1 MSFRAWAYIWC
12 VLIAGAGLTLHA
24 LMSLGPQTP
33 AVWLAFAALTT
44 LATFTRLFKTLFQST
59 QQADSGALS
68 YSPILVCMF
77 AGVLLLPPFLF
88 ALMVGVAY
96 TVEWIK
102 ERWQKSPL
110 LRVWYI
116 QPFNIAS
123 HILAAAATLWLYK
136 ELDVNEATAL
146 SPVPVMV
153 ALLAACAYVG
163 LNHLLV
169 GQAVVLARGV
179 SWQKTGVLELE
190 SLIPDFIML
199 ALGYAVVLLW
209 VQNPWMVLPV
219 LSPLLLIY
227 QAIKVPQLKKDA
239 QTDGKTG
246 LLNASHF
253 NNKFAAELDRAAQTA
268 RPLAL
273 IMADLDLLRNVN
285 NTYGH
290 LAGDTVLAG
299 IGQILRDTVRVYDIA
314 GRFGG
319 EEFAIVLPETDQQEA
334 LVFAERLRQTVEA
347 ARFTVISSPTPIS
360 VTVSLGIACF
370 PEQGETTATLTHE
383 ADVAVYQAKLHGRNR
398 VVCAADVPRF
408 TRLETMVEDHRSSDY
423 AAAFTRQAASAD
435 AAGEPAA
442 LPASAAAAPVAG
454 FRPVYQPTAAIRSFL
469 TQRRLPEKV
478 APPAAAD
485 ATPPAAAPPTRA
497 PLPPLAR
504 LFVALVAVGGV
515 LAAVVGLAGSP
526 LPDPLSLGL
535 LMSLAIACEVFQIN
549 VYGDNTASV
558 TIAILFATALT
569 TGVPGVALVSAAVV
583 LIHALRMRPGWTRV
597 AFNWANHVLAG
608 GAAVLI
614 IRSLGIDLTLPNLPF
629 LVVPATLA
637 ALTVYGL
644 ETGLLAAAIS
654 LSSKRGLVATW
665 QGQFQWLAGHYLVLC
680 LMGLFLSVAHNAFGV
695 LGVGVFALPV
705 LMMRY
710 AQKQYVDQTRGSM
723 YELKRLNNELAQ
735 ANQEIVSA
743 SYSIRQLNDEL
754 FQTLATILDSRDP
767 YVGGHA
773 AQVARYA
780 ARLAQEVGLPPERV
794 EQVRQ
799 AGCLHDI
806 GKISIPEQLLHKPSR
821 LTAEEYE
828 RLKTHAALGGEF
840 LAPSKAL
847 RPLAP
852 FVRSHH
858 ERWDGT
864 GYPDGLQG
872 ETIPLEARILAV
884 CDAVEAMASDRPYQQ
899 AKSVAEIIAELQRCA
914 GTQFDPVVVNVFV
927 RLAAQ
932 EGEAFIINSA
942 REVMRRQG
950 TLLPTELG
958 YAWHATPAL
967 SA

>member
-1 MSFRAWAYIWC
+1 MTFRAWAYIWC
-12 VLIAGAGLTLHA
+12 VLLAGAGLTLHA
-24 LMSLGPQTP
+24 LLSLGPQTS

-123 HILAAAATLWLYK
+123 HILAAAATGWIYTTLNV
-136 ELDVNEATAL
+136 DGARDL

-153 ALLAACAYVG
+153 ALFAACAYVS

-190 SLIPDFIML
+190 SLIPDCIML
-199 ALGYAVVLLW
+199 ALGYAVALLW
-209 VQNPWMVLPV
+209 VVNPWMVLPV

-253 NNKFAAELDRAAQTA
+253 NKRFADELDRAAQTN

-290 LAGDTVLAG
+290 LAGDIVLAG
-299 IGQILRDTVRVYDIA
+299 IGHLLRDAVRVYDIA

-334 LVFAERLRQTVEA
+334 LAFAEQVRLAVEA

-360 VTVSLGIACF
+360 VTLSLGIACF

-408 TRLETMVEDHRSSDY
+408 TRLEKVVEDHLSSDY
-423 AAAFTRQAASAD
+423 AAAFTRQPTPAEAASA
-435 AAGEPAA
+435 PV
-442 LPASAAAAPVAG
+442 APVAPAVEVSPAEV
-454 FRPVYQPTAAIRSFL
+454 RPGYPQGQAIRRFL
-469 TQRRLPEKV
+469 AQRRQPSGRT
-478 APPAAAD
+478 APAD
-485 ATPPAAAPPTRA
+485 APVARSAM
-497 PLPPLAR
+497 PPLLR
-504 LFVALVAVGGV
+504 LFVGLVAVGGV
-515 LAAVVGLAGSP
+515 LITLAGLAFSP
-526 LPDPLSLGL
+526 LPDPVSLGL
-535 LMSLAIACEVFQIN
+535 LMSLAIACEVLQVN

-583 LIHALRMRPGWTRV
+583 LIHALRMRPGPAQV
-597 AFNWANHVLAG
+597 AFNWANHVIAG
-608 GAAVLI
+608 AAAVLI
-614 IRSLGIDLTLPNLPF
+614 IRSLGLELRMANLPS
-629 LVVPATLA
+629 LVVPAAAA
-637 ALTVYGL
+637 ALTVYAL

-654 LSSKRGLVATW
+654 LSSKRNLLTTW
-665 QGQFQWLAGHYLVLC
+665 QSQFQWLAGHYLVLC
-680 LMGLFLSVAHNAFGV
+680 LMGLFLSVAYSAFGV
-695 LGVGVFALPV
+695 LGVGVFTLPV

-723 YELKRLNNELAQ
+723 NEQKRLNNELAQ

-754 FQTLATILDSRDP
+754 FQTLAMILDSRDP

-806 GKISIPEQLLHKPSR
+806 GKISIPEQLLHKPTK

-828 RLKTHAALGGEF
+828 HLKTHAALGGEF

-864 GYPDGLQG
+864 GYPDGLAG
-872 ETIPLEARILAV
+872 EAIPLEARILAV

-899 AKSVAEIIAELQRCA
+899 ARSVQEIIVELERCA
-914 GTQFDPVVVNVFV
+914 GTQFDPVVVGVFV
-927 RLAAQ
+927 RLAAE
-932 EGEAFIINSA
+932 EGKAFIINSA
-942 REVMRRQG
+942 REVLRRQA
-950 TLLPTELG
+950 TQLPPELTRSSWVPIPG
-958 YAWHATPAL
+958 L